1 MRRRRFFGASAAGG
15 LTLGG
20 AGGLASPSAMQTA
33 KERPSAL
40 PPGVTPSA
48 YTVPHSEYGA
58 ATTPDYFVYA
68 NDLVIER
75 NRPGKPHKGKVLAA
89 VQAHSDDIPIFCG
102 GTVAKLIDE
111 GYTGYLIRLSNDESG
126 PVGNRGPNWTLGHGV
141 LLSQKD
147 NDAVAEALGCKKAF
161 SLGYQNHRLDEDAL
175 IEIRG
180 RLIFL
185 FRLLQVDTVV
195 CYDPYNDYEEN
206 PDHTVMSHAVQGACW
221 MASEERDYPEHFKL
235 LGFEPKG
242 VREKYYVAR
251 AAHGHNTIN
260 RVVDISSYIDAKVRS
275 NVAYKDK
282 GSAGDA
288 GLRLRRALAKQGK
301 KLPLLGDDDDSANFN
316 YVKHFMMDDNRVF
329 GAQFGLEYAEAFHY
343 LGPSDSRPNPRE
355 SRQKYIDAHAVP
367 L

>member
-1 MRRRRFFGASAAGG
+1 MKRRKF
-15 LTLGG
+15 LGT
-20 AGGLASPSAMQTA
+20 AVTGGLALGDAAALQDPGRMQA
-33 KERPSAL
+33 AGRPSPAL

-58 ATTPDYFVYA
+58 STTPDYFVYT

-89 VQAHSDDIPIFCG
+89 IQAHSDDIPIFCA

-126 PVGNRGPNWTLGHGV
+126 PVGNRGPGWTLGHGV
-141 LLSQKD
+141 LQSQTD
-147 NDAVAEALGCKKAF
+147 NDAVAKALGCKKAF
-161 SLGYQNHRLDEDAL
+161 SLGYQNHRMDEDAL

-185 FRLLQVDTVV
+185 FRLLQVNTILT
-195 CYDPYNDYEEN
+195 YDPYNQYEEN
-206 PDHTVMSHAVQGACW
+206 PDHSVVSNAVQGACW
-221 MASEERDYPEHFKL
+221 MAGEERDYPEHFKAGL
-235 LGFEPKG
+235 KLGG
-242 VREKYYVAR
+242 VREKYYVGR
-251 AAHGHNTIN
+251 AAQGHNTIN
-260 RVVDISSYIDAKVRS
+260 RIVDISSYIDVKVRA

-288 GLRLRRALAKQGK
+288 GLRLKQALAKQGK
-301 KLPLLGDDDDSANFN
+301 KLPLLGDDDDTANFN
-316 YVKHFMMDDNRVF
+316 YVKHFMMGDNRVL
-329 GAQFGLEYAEAFHY
+329 GAQYGVEYAEAFHY
-343 LGPSDSRPNPRE
+343 IGPSGSGPNLRE
-355 SRQKYIDAHAVP
+355 NRRKYIDTHAVP

>member
-1 MRRRRFFGASAAGG
+1 MKRRKFLGTSAAGG

-20 AGGLASPSAMQTA
+20 AVALENPGRAQAAEGP
-33 KERPSAL
+33 RSAL

-58 ATTPDYFVYA
+58 VTTPDYYVYA

-89 VQAHSDDIPIFCG
+89 LQAHSDDIPIFCA

-111 GYTGYLIRLSNDESG
+111 GYTGYLIRLTNDESG
-126 PVGNRGPNWTLGHGV
+126 PVGNRGPAWTLGHGV
-141 LLSQKD
+141 LQSQID
-147 NDAVAEALGCKKAF
+147 NDAVAKALGCKKAF
-161 SLGYQNHRLDEDAL
+161 SLGYQNHRADEDAL

-185 FRLLQVDTVV
+185 FRLLQVNTILT
-195 CYDPYNDYEEN
+195 YDPYNQYEEN
-206 PDHTVMSHAVQGACW
+206 PDHQILSNAVQGACW
-221 MASEERDYPEHFKL
+221 MAGEERDYPEHFKAGL
-235 LGFEPKG
+235 KVGG
-242 VREKYYVAR
+242 VREKYYVGR

-260 RVVDISSYIDAKVRS
+260 RIVDISSYIDVKVRA

-282 GSAGDA
+282 GAAGDA
-288 GLRLRRALAKQGK
+288 GLRLRQALAKQGK
-301 KLPLLGDDDDSANFN
+301 NLPLLGNDDETANFN
-316 YVKHFMMDDNRVF
+316 YVKHFLMGDNRVL
-329 GAQFGLEYAEAFHY
+329 GAQYGLEYAEAFHY
-343 LGPSDSRPNPRE
+343 IGPSTSGPTPRE
-355 SRQKYIDAHAVP
+355 NRQKYIDTHVVP